1 MFVLESKREDN
12 QIIMLKAKL
21 ATSISSDLR
30 HLPFDVI
37 AVYVSY
43 GIGIIKILKCQQ
55 ILINPLHK
63 RQKYPGMRERHPTVI
78 AV

>member
-21 ATSISSDLR
+21 ATSISSKLR
-30 HLPFDVI
+30 HLPFDII

-43 GIGIIKILKCQQ
+43 GIGIIKILKCQH
-55 ILINPLHK
+55 ILINPLDK
-63 RQKYPGMRERHPTVI
+63 RQKYPGMRERHSTVI